1 MFLSEA
7 IILKR
12 SFIIFVNDLTKKIL
26 TVMLVIFFVTFF
38 VSNGFF
44 GDFLR
49 QTAFKAVFS
58 KEETILK
65 DSLSF
70 NGDEIIENLTF
81 SALKPEIA
89 KIEKKETNK
98 TKEQETKKDEKAIE
112 EPANVDF
119 SKEKSQK
126 SVVANDIIV
135 SNFAGKSFD
144 IPSLL
149 SLPLSYEKTQGYKVL
164 IIHTHTTE
172 SYLPDDRNEDQT
184 KNIVRVG
191 EEFAKVLNENNI
203 KTLHIKKV
211 HDSPYN
217 KSYINELAT
226 IEETLKQY
234 PTIEVIIDVHRDAL
248 YNSKN
253 EKIKPTTTINNEK
266 VAQVMLVC
274 GTDAMGLKHD
284 YWQNCFSFALKIQ
297 KNMNENYPN
306 LARPINLRE
315 ERFNTHKTKNSI
327 IFEIGANGNTL
338 EEAVLAGRYAAQS
351 IANVINEK

>member
-1 MFLSEA
+1 M
-7 IILKR
+7 KK
-12 SFIIFVNDLTKKIL
+12 SF
-26 TVMLVIFFVTFF
+26 VIFINDFF
-38 VSNGFF
+38 KKLIFF
-44 GDFLR
+44 LALIFG
-49 QTAFKAVFS
+49 AVFVFS
-58 KEETILK
+58 SGIAEGIFEAMAYDAVFCGEEGILR
-65 DSLSF
+65 DAFSF
-70 NGDEIIENLTF
+70 NATIVVTRLTG
-81 SALKPEIA
+81 SVPKPEIVKTT
-89 KIEKKETNK
+89 KITVPSSKKEEENK
-98 TKEQETKKDEKAIE
+98 EVTKNAENNTE

-184 KNIVRVG
+184 KNVVRVG

-234 PTIEVIIDVHRDAL
+234 PSIEVIIDVHRDAL

-253 EKIKPTTTINNEK
+253 EKLKPVTVVNGEK
-266 VAQVMLVC
+266 TAQVMLVC
-274 GTDAMGLKHD
+274 GTNAMGLQHD

-297 KNMNENYPN
+297 KKMNECYPN
-306 LARPINLRE
+306 LARPVNLRE
-315 ERFNTHKTKNSI
+315 ERFNTHKTKNSV

-338 EEAVLAGRYAAQS
+338 EEAVSAGRYAAKCV
-351 IANVINEK
+351 ADVINGK